1 MTDAVAALRAGRAV
15 VLPTDTVYGLA
26 ASAVTAGPVEALYAL
41 KGRELRQPS
50 ALLCADLEQLFEAL
64 PQLDD
69 RAIAVVRALLPGP
82 YTLIFANPG
91 RRFSWLTGETPDAIG
106 VRVPALPPVAARVV
120 AEAGCVAAT
129 SANLPGG
136 PDPCRVEDVPREL
149 RDRVAAVVDAG
160 TLPGTPSTVIDF
172 SGREPRVVREG
183 AASSAEAIERASQ

>member
-1 MTDAVAALRAGRAV
+1 
-15 VLPTDTVYGLA
+15 
-26 ASAVTAGPVEALYAL
+26 
-41 KGRELRQPS
+41 
-50 ALLCADLEQLFEAL
+50 
-64 PQLDD
+64 
-69 RAIAVVRALLPGP
+69 LPGP

-91 RRFSWLTGETPDAIG
+91 RRFPWLTGETPDAIG

-129 SANLPGG
+129 SANRPGG